1 MTRTART
8 PSSGAAPGTEGG
20 PVRDRIVELLRVRA
34 GDLKANPSNWRRHP
48 EGQRAALRGI
58 LEQVGYADALLA
70 RRDGDR
76 LVLIDG
82 HLRQSLDP
90 DQVVPVLVIDVDES
104 EADLL
109 LSTLDP
115 LAALATP
122 EPQALAE
129 LLSRVHSS
137 SEAVNELLRSLA
149 HQANVGLRTLQ
160 SDPDHLPEAPEPRTS
175 PGDLW
180 VLGDHRL
187 LCADA
192 TQPDALGRVMEGE
205 RAYVLWTDP
214 PYGVDYTGK
223 TPDALKIAGD
233 KAAELTELLRGS
245 FAAAGSFLAPGAAIY
260 VCHPAGR
267 ESLLFLEAFCAQGW
281 RLHQGLV
288 WVKDAM
294 VMGHADYHYRHEPIA
309 YGYAPGRGRRGRGR
323 AGWYGGNRQ
332 DSVLEVPRSKAS
344 REHPTIK
351 PVELVRG
358 CIENSSAPGDV
369 VLDPFCGSGTTLIAC
384 EMLGR
389 RGFGV
394 ELDPR
399 YVDVA
404 VGRFEDLT
412 GTEARRI
419 PAQEKGP
426 EVP

>member
-1 MTRTART
+1 
-8 PSSGAAPGTEGG
+8 
-20 PVRDRIVELLRVRA
+20 
-34 GDLKANPSNWRRHP
+34 
-48 EGQRAALRGI
+48 
-58 LEQVGYADALLA
+58 
-70 RRDGDR
+70 
-76 LVLIDG
+76 
-82 HLRQSLDP
+82 
-90 DQVVPVLVIDVDES
+90 VDEA

-129 LLSRVHSS
+129 LLSRVESS

-149 HQANVGLRTLQ
+149 HQASVGLRTLHA
-160 SDPDHLPEAPEPRTS
+160 DPDHLPEAVEPRTS

-180 VLGDHRL
+180 LLGEHRL

-192 TQPDALGRVMEGE
+192 TQAEAFPRLMEGE
-205 RAYVLWTDP
+205 RAHVLWTDP

-233 KAAELTELLRGS
+233 KAAGLTELLRSS

-260 VCHPAGR
+260 LCHPAGR
-267 ESLLFLEAFCAQGW
+267 EGLIFLEAFRAQGW

-288 WVKDAM
+288 WVKDVM
-294 VMGHADYHYRHEPIA
+294 VLGHADYHYRHEPIA
-309 YGYAPGRGRRGRGR
+309 YGYAPGGRRPGRGR
-323 AGWYGGNRQ
+323 AGWYGGNSQ
-332 DSVLEVPRSKAS
+332 DSVMEIPRPKAS

-351 PVELVRG
+351 PVELVRR
-358 CIENSSAPGDV
+358 CLENSSVPGDV

-404 VGRFEDLT
+404 VERFEDLT
-412 GTEARRI
+412 GTEGRRI
-419 PAQEKGP
+419 PAPGEGP
-426 EVP
+426 AVP